1 MHKYNYS
8 QICSCPNDGAAQVP
22 LKKKDF
28 KLKGYFAIL
37 PLHVPLLLLY
47 ASSQPGPY
55 IVKLY
60 RTRKLVI
67 CQIFQVMFPTVCPVK
82 KQKQIK

>member
-47 ASSQPGPY
+47 ASSQPGP
-55 IVKLY
+55 
-60 RTRKLVI
+60 
-67 CQIFQVMFPTVCPVK
+67 
-82 KQKQIK
+82 

>member
-67 CQIFQVMFPTVCPVK
+67 CQIFQVMCPTVCPVK
-82 KQKQIK
+82 NKNK

>member
-8 QICSCPNDGAAQVP
+8 QICSCPNDGAAQVA

-28 KLKGYFAIL
+28 KLKVIL

-47 ASSQPGPY
+47 VSSQPGTY

-67 CQIFQVMFPTVCPVK
+67 CQIFQVMCPTVCPVK